1 MARVT
6 SVLTFISVATFLLLC
21 HHRARR
27 AYALKRSS
35 AVDTFPSVTKAR
47 DGLTL
52 VDVHALARVHVLQV
66 TRLAIQPGRTTF
78 TRVAPGNTWV
88 KI

>member
-27 AYALKRSS
+27 TDALKRSS

-52 VDVHALARVHVLQV
+52 VDVHALPRVHVLQV

-78 TRVAPGNTWV
+78 TRVTPGNTWGN
-88 KI
+88 I

>member
-27 AYALKRSS
+27 TDALKRSS
-35 AVDTFPSVTKAR
+35 TVDTFPSVTKAR
-47 DGLTL
+47 NGLTL
-52 VDVHALARVHVLQV
+52 VDVHALACVDVLQE
-66 TRLAIQPGRTTF
+66 TLLAVESCRTSL
-78 TRVAPGNTWV
+78 TRVTPCNT
-88 KI
+88 